1 MPATVTSEVVGV
13 KDTIKALRKVDPE
26 LRKQFNR
33 DIKSVLAPVI
43 SKVKSSY
50 PAMPLSGMT
59 NIWIPQAAGGYAG
72 TYQIFPW
79 RLAAVRRGVTVKTST
94 RKNKNAVVYI
104 SQANPAG
111 VLFETVSLN
120 NELGR
125 NIRTV
130 SPRLLWPIVDEM
142 TPSIITGVEKIVVEA
157 ERIVQGEIGYV

>member
-13 KDTIKALRKVDPE
+13 KDTIKALRRVDPE

-33 DIKSVLAPVI
+33 DIKQVLEPVV
-43 SKVKSSY
+43 SKVKAGY
-50 PAMPLSGMT
+50 PRLPLSGMVREWT
-59 NIWIPQAAGGYAG
+59 PNAERG
-72 TYQIFPW
+72 YQIFPW
-79 RLAAVRRGVTVKTST
+79 NYSAVKRGVTVKTST

-104 SQANPAG
+104 SQANNAG

-142 TPSIITGVEKIVVEA
+142 TPRIIAGVEKIVVDV
-157 ERIVQGEIGYV
+157 ERVVQGEVNL